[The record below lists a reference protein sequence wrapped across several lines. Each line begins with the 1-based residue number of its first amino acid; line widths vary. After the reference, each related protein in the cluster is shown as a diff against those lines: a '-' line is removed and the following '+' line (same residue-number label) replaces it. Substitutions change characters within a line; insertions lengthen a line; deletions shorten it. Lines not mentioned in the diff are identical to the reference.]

1 MRRKSTMAKKTVT
14 KKPKRRLK
22 RAVRRSMAAVLMI
35 TAVVV
40 AAIPVPENQAEDGTS
55 NLASDVQAA
64 LTYEP
69 ASKENGYV
77 DNPGGEHHIS
87 SSTGRN
93 CSEID
98 VDRKNNPGGGL
109 PTELTNALHGG
120 DLKATVRSN
129 YRDGNV
135 LYLEWEFLYH
145 PGKSGS
151 KKAVLCKYN
160 NEKDREKVRVGELL
174 RTDYQTVSREQ
185 FEAYYS
191 TDPKGNYTDT
201 VNNPMDN
208 LSETNALYPNTQIVY
223 GIYHQNLK
231 TAQRQ
236 FLEKYFPTEYAAAKA
251 DIDRWNNSVA
261 GEPMEEPEELTIIPR
276 QHLDDKQKIEFYC
289 EHNRVLSE
297 FDITFTLTLATD
309 RRLQDN
315 GQEAPGNAV
324 YVAQSETTKD
334 KDLGT
339 SQIVFDDDNR
349 AVPYVIDENGCLAK
363 KDPTNILDTIGERAF
378 ANVTNVGEI
387 EIPDDIA
394 VIGDRAF
401 EGAGMRSVQLNNDAV
416 IGNGT
421 FRNCTQLTKVTF
433 GENSGTYMVGAEAFY
448 GCSQLTEVKFPW
460 TMKEIGYGA
469 FANCEALTGAD
480 FSQVNS
486 GEGCVIGDFAFY
498 DDKSL
503 TDAGLKFEGSKV
515 VSLGKGCFAL
525 TSMGG
530 NTSLTKFKFPEKIT
544 GGSDKKIGE
553 YVLANREKITE
564 VTMPENYQGE
574 LPSTMFYN
582 CIGLHNVIFPD
593 SCGAASFKPDLFAHV
608 TDETF
613 FVRGP
618 ELYNND
624 PAMPRTSTW
633 YASTR
638 VSGETGVPYVYTKDG
653 KDCYEVAMKSGDNIY
668 RYEIDADGT
677 LKSCVLVKQGDD
689 SVDIVIP
696 KKVGNYDVR
705 SIGKGCFDNTELRRR
720 IRSITIQDD
729 SITKIDDEAFAG
741 LPNLAKVR
749 IGNSVAQIGE
759 RAFAEC
765 TRLFDVYF
773 NTPKAGYG
781 SDNFRMADTAFQ
793 TGGRELT
800 FHGDIVKGYAPF
812 EYAMNPNHVLKDPQD
827 QYDPEVNVCYQSLW
841 NSEAEGTHLTVMVD
855 RRNGDV
861 VLLDYPKLPD
871 LSESGVLQ
879 DDELKDYC
887 EDMERYYYDKVYD
900 VDSNTVNSKG
910 KTVGELRQEYARL
923 LYDAL
928 QNLEMSDLNGDGVRE
943 TPVSDAEFE
952 KRYGPWINERFL
964 EIDEEGHSNWANWLG
979 DYTTASLSEVSDVRM
994 ALNGVYDFLFE
1005 PMVVQAATTGVS
1017 VTKWSTKPY
1026 FDTYPYNFMK
1036 NYQLMQDNPSGIGLD
1051 DYQTVGSAKKF
1062 IDGTETIIVPEGVT
1076 SIDVTS
1082 YADYNVNAE
1091 NSYNYDRYIGKS
1103 KTGPTYLRDTSTAGN
1118 SVPGLFSGRYVDY
1131 RDETGA
1137 TKKDPH
1143 EEDPRGNDVV
1153 KRIVLKSIKKLPDY
1167 AFDNC
1172 EQLKT
1177 VELGEVSEIGV
1188 LPFRGCDNMTELI
1201 GNEKYPVEKGI
1212 LFERQSGENDGKYK
1226 IIECL
1231 TSKGRPGTNDE
1242 GLEEKN
1248 VDVGRIT
1255 LLKDVTEIAKSAFEG
1270 CDYILLADFT
1280 GVDNLKEIPE
1290 GCFKDCTN
1298 LSDVILPVSVNKIKE
1313 GAFEGVTQTDGKHIL
1328 DVTIKG
1334 REVDI
1339 ADSAFSPKNGVIIRS
1354 YIDSAAK
1361 RYADRYHPP
1370 VEFREL
1376 GSYRV
1381 KFFDY
1386 DGTQVGQTQELERK
1400 DGEKLYAREP
1410 EEAQKLYETNH
1421 RPGYTFNGE
1430 WLAFNSENVRIT
1442 LSDPIEEDLTTFI
1455 AQYDSNGATANGQ
1468 YVVEFYDG
1476 VDGSLLP
1483 GGRGA
1488 SADGKFYVDAG
1499 MSFADLGW
1507 DPPTHKS
1514 QTGYEPFGYSDNWTV
1529 DTVIDRNMSII
1540 VLYKASSGGEP
1551 TSGGSTNTSSGTTS
1565 GNSGNTSGNSS
1576 NSSRNSSNSSSSSST
1591 SSSTSSSS
1599 TSTTS
1604 GTSGAGQYTV
1614 FVENGSGSGSYAPGT
1629 TVVISA
1635 SIPAAGMRFDKWT
1648 TESNGVTLASVSMTS
1663 TTFTMPS
1670 NNVTVKANYVAD
1682 TTTAAATTPNGG
1694 TSTSTDGGNG
1704 NTRVDI
1710 EKPGISNRDLA
1721 TATTNGST
1729 DNFIVKISETDEAT
1743 RAVAAALT
1751 NKYGTLDNILYYAMD
1766 ISLYDSTGT
1775 TKITDTTG
1783 LSVDITI
1790 PIPDSL
1796 VAYGGNNMAGAVV
1809 GGDQLESLNES
1820 FTTIN
1825 GVPCIRFRA
1834 THFSPY
1840 TIYVDTGNL
1849 VEGML
1854 DVTPKT
1860 GDPIHP
1866 KWFLSLGLAC
1876 LSIILF
1882 MKKDKKVAAKAA
1894 V

>member
-14 KKPKRRLK
+14 KKPKRRMK
-22 RAVRRSMAAVLMI
+22 RAVRRSIAAVLMI
-35 TAVVV
+35 TAIVV
-40 AAIPVPENQAEDGTS
+40 AAIPVQENQAEDGTS
-55 NLASDVQAA
+55 GLPSDVQGA
-64 LTYEP
+64 LNYVP
-69 ASKENGYV
+69 ASRENGYV
-77 DNPGGEHHIS
+77 DNVGGEHHIS
-87 SSTGRN
+87 SSTGRD
-93 CSEID
+93 CWEID
-98 VDRKNNPGGGL
+98 VDRKSNPDGGI
-109 PTELTNALHGG
+109 PTELANALHGG
-120 DLKATVRSN
+120 DLRATVRSN

-135 LYLEWEFLYH
+135 LFLEWEFLYH
-145 PGKSGS
+145 PGKKGS
-151 KKAVLCKYN
+151 KEAVLCKYN
-160 NEKDREKVRVGELL
+160 NEKDREQVRVGELL
-174 RTDYQTVSREQ
+174 RTDYQTVTREQ

-191 TDPKGNYTDT
+191 EDPKGNYTDT
-201 VNNPMDN
+201 VNNPMKN
-208 LSETNALYPNTQIVY
+208 LKESDPLYPNTRIVY
-223 GIYHQNLK
+223 GINNQGLDSKQEAFLK
-231 TAQRQ
+231 
-236 FLEKYFPTEYAAAKA
+236 KYFPTEFAETKA
-251 DIDRWNNSVA
+251 NIDKWYNR
-261 GEPMEEPEELTIIPR
+261 ELTEEPKDLVIVPR
-276 QHLDDKQKIEFYC
+276 ENLSATQKIEFYC
-289 EHNRVLSE
+289 EQNEVLNE
-297 FDITFTLTLATD
+297 FGITFTLTLATD

-324 YVAQSETTKD
+324 YVAQSEVKD
-334 KDLGT
+334 KDLGV
-339 SQIVFDDDNR
+339 SRIVFDDDKK
-349 AVPYVIDENGCLAK
+349 AVPFVIDENGCLAK
-363 KDPTNILDTIGERAF
+363 KDPSNVLYAIGERAF
-378 ANVTNVGEI
+378 AEVTNIGEI
-387 EIPDDIA
+387 VIPDDIGC
-394 VIGDRAF
+394 IGDRAF
-401 EGAGMRSVQLNNDAV
+401 EGAGMRSIQLNNDAV

-421 FRNCTQLTKVTF
+421 FRNCTQLTSVKF
-433 GENSGTYMVGAEAFY
+433 GETSGTYKIGAEAFY
-448 GCSQLTEVKFPW
+448 GCSKLTEVKFPW

-469 FANCEALTGAD
+469 FANCVALTTAD
-480 FSQVNS
+480 FSVVNP
-486 GEGCVIGDFAFY
+486 GDGCVLDDFAFY
-498 DDKSL
+498 DDRSL
-503 TDAGLKFEGSKV
+503 TDSGLKFEGSNV
-515 VSLGKGCFAL
+515 VALGKGCFAL

-544 GGSDKKIGE
+544 GLGGKKIGE

-564 VTMPENYQGE
+564 VTMPENYQGKI
-574 LPSTMFYN
+574 PSTTFYN

-593 SCGAASFKPDLFAHV
+593 SCGAAEFDPDLFAHV

-677 LKSCVLVKQGDD
+677 LKSCVLVKQGE
-689 SVDIVIP
+689 SRVDIVIP

-705 SIGKGCFDNTELRRR
+705 SIGKGCFDNAELRKR

-729 SITKIDDEAFAG
+729 SITRIDDEAFAG
-741 LPNLAKVR
+741 LPNLEKVR
-749 IGNSVAQIGE
+749 IGNSVAYIGE
-759 RAFAEC
+759 RAFADC
-765 TRLFDVYF
+765 SNLLDVYF

-781 SDNFRMADTAFQ
+781 SDSFRMAETAFQ
-793 TGGRELT
+793 TGGRQLT

-812 EYAMNPNHVLKDPQD
+812 EYAMNPSHVLKNPNDKN
-827 QYDPEVNVCYQSLW
+827 DPEVNVCYQSLW

-855 RRNGDV
+855 RRNNDV

-871 LSESGVLQ
+871 LSETGVLQ
-879 DDELKDYC
+879 DEELKDYC
-887 EDMERYYYDKVYD
+887 KDMERYYYDKVYD

-910 KTVGELRQEYARL
+910 KSVGELRREYARL
-923 LYDAL
+923 LEAAL
-928 QNLEMSDLNGDGVRE
+928 QNAKEADLNGDGLRE
-943 TPVSDAEFE
+943 TAVSDAEFE

-964 EIDEEGHSNWANWLG
+964 ETDEEGHSNWANWLG
-979 DYTTASLSEVSDVRM
+979 NSSTASVSDTTGIRM
-994 ALNGVYDFLFE
+994 ALNGVYDFFFE
-1005 PMVVQAATTGVS
+1005 PMVVQAATSGVS
-1017 VTKWSTKPY
+1017 INKWLKKPY
-1026 FDTYPYNFMK
+1026 FETYPYNFMK

-1062 IDGTETIIVPEGVT
+1062 IDGTETVIVPEGVT
-1076 SIDVTS
+1076 SIDVTG
-1082 YADYNVNAE
+1082 YADSNVNAE

-1103 KTGPTYLRDTSTAGN
+1103 KTGPTYLRDTSTTGN

-1131 RDETGA
+1131 RDESGA

-1143 EEDPRGNDVV
+1143 EEDPRGNDVI
-1153 KRIVLKSIKKLPDY
+1153 KRVVLKSIKKLPDY

-1177 VELGEVSEIGV
+1177 VELGAVSEIGV
-1188 LPFRGCDNMTELI
+1188 LPFRGCDNVTELI

-1226 IIECL
+1226 IVECL

-1248 VDVGRIT
+1248 VDMGRIT
-1255 LLKDVTEIAKSAFEG
+1255 LLKDVNEIAKSAFEG

-1280 GVDNLKEIPE
+1280 GVDNLTEIPE

-1313 GAFEGVTQTDGKHIL
+1313 GAFEGVTQSDGKHIL

-1354 YIDSAAK
+1354 YLDSAAK

-1376 GSYRV
+1376 GAYRV

-1410 EEAQKLYETNH
+1410 EEAKKLYETNH
-1421 RPGYTFNGE
+1421 RPGYTFHGE
-1430 WLAFNSENVRIT
+1430 WLGYNSENVRIT
-1442 LSDPIEEDLTTFI
+1442 PNDPITEDLTTFI
-1455 AQYDSNGATANGQ
+1455 AQYDSNGATVSGQ

-1476 VDGSLLP
+1476 VDGTFMP

-1488 SADGKFYVDAG
+1488 NADGKFYVDAG

-1507 DPPTHKS
+1507 EPPTHKAHV
-1514 QTGYEPFGYSDNWTV
+1514 GYAPYGYRDSVNNNDNWTIN
-1529 DTVIDRNMSII
+1529 TVINDNMTII
-1540 VLYKASSGGEP
+1540 ALYEVSP
-1551 TSGGSTNTSSGTTS
+1551 TSGGSTNTSGNTTNTSNNTTS
-1565 GNSGNTSGNSS
+1565 GNSGNTSRNSS
-1576 NSSRNSSNSSSSSST
+1576 NSSNSSSSSS
-1591 SSSTSSSS
+1591 SSSSS
-1599 TSTTS
+1599 TSTSSTSATS
-1604 GTSGAGQYTV
+1604 GTSGAGQFTV
-1614 FVENGSGSGSYAPGT
+1614 FVENGSGSGTYTPGA
-1629 TVVISA
+1629 TVIIQA

-1648 TESNGVTLASVSMTS
+1648 TESNGVTLASVSMAA

-1682 TTTAAATTPNGG
+1682 NTTAP
-1694 TSTSTDGGNG
+1694 TSTVGIGNTTDTTGNG
-1704 NTRVDI
+1704 YTRVDI

-1721 TATTNGST
+1721 TANTNGST

-1796 VAYGGNNMAGAVV
+1796 VAYGGNNMAGAVIN
-1809 GGDQLESLNES
+1809 GDQLESLNES

-1876 LSIILF
+1876 LSMILF
-1882 MKKDKKVAAKAA
+1882 LKRDKKVAVKA
-1894 V
+1894 